1 MKMLNIICIGSF
13 PIRGTIC
20 FTAAVVEELIIEH
33 SIISNP
39 AIGSEMGKVS
49 VIVFCCYVL
58 VNIAVFWKPV
68 ATRKDNFLGNKP

>member
-39 AIGSEMGKVS
+39 AIGSEIGKVS
-49 VIVFCCYVL
+49 VMVFYGYVL
-58 VNIAVFWKPV
+58 ENITGYDLEACGHQK
-68 ATRKDNFLGNKP
+68 R